1 LAKRKLPGL
10 SDRKSSNIKQ
20 YKVTYDRSIPG
31 LSQSQ
36 KSKFLFTIGID
47 LLLSMDTQHTKGFL
61 IMEKCMVDKPKNNKK
76 VTGVFTIK
84 NDRGLH
90 TRPSTEIVKC
100 ASQFKSEIQLKYK
113 KTTVNARSLLG
124 ILMLAAEKG
133 SKIRITASGGDAQEA
148 VDALIELAAVSF
160 HMKY

>member
-1 LAKRKLPGL
+1 
-10 SDRKSSNIKQ
+10 
-20 YKVTYDRSIPG
+20 
-31 LSQSQ
+31 
-36 KSKFLFTIGID
+36 
-47 LLLSMDTQHTKGFL
+47 
-61 IMEKCMVDKPKNNKK
+61 MVDQPRKDKK

-100 ASQFKSEIQLKYK
+100 ASQYKSDIKLRYK

-133 SKIRITASGGDAQEA
+133 SKIRVTAQGADAQEA
-148 VDALIELAAVSF
+148 VDALLDLADISF